1 MGKFFDN
8 FKGVGKKIDNRAN
21 SMVQNRNN
29 RERRINNRLHTRKTE
44 KIGTE
49 LYDDEGLPKEDIY
62 GENDLMDEGFDG
74 QYNDDYNDV
83 NIQAGQKPESFH
95 HYLLDN
101 KFREM
106 ERSIRGYK
114 DVYNKATEKWEIK
127 RKEEHCFTDEEA
139 ESIVKMLQS
148 LLSPD
153 IKLSFINK
161 EAFGMHMN
169 LLWKRIRGH
178 FRRIA
183 EYQYGRYGDT
193 VKQGR
198 MKLENLKILI
208 EVTERVR
215 ANYSMAIQGMENKST
230 HGSVRSQES
239 LQNSGQI
246 NDRGRSYS

>member
-1 MGKFFDN
+1 MPRIGNKVH
-8 FKGVGKKIDNRAN
+8 G
-21 SMVQNRNN
+21 RN
-29 RERRINNRLHTRKTE
+29 TE
-44 KIGTE
+44 KVGTD
-49 LYDDEGLPKEDIY
+49 LYDEEGLPNDEED
-62 GENDLMDEGFDG
+62 EEDEFDNSSQNDYD
-74 QYNDDYNDV
+74 DV
-83 NIQAGQKPESFH
+83 NIQVGQKPESFH
-95 HYLLDN
+95 HYLLNN

-114 DVYNKATEKWEIK
+114 DVYNKTTQKWEIK

-161 EAFGMHMN
+161 DAFGMHMN

-193 VKQGR
+193 VTQGR

-208 EVTERVR
+208 EVTERIR

-239 LQNSGQI
+239 LQNTGQF